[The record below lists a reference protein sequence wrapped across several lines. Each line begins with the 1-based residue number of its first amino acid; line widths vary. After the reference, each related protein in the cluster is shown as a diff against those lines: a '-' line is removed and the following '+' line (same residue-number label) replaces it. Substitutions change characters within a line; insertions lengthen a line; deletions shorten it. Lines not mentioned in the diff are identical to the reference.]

1 MNLGDLIKNAIVPL
15 VTVVTASMV
24 AWLNYSV
31 SERDQ
36 KIQAELSK
44 INAQVTLNKEEREER
59 ESNQQFNLKIYEI
72 VTESLEEKNAKKQE
86 AAQAFVVVM
95 VEEPLRSSLLNVLKQ
110 GGDPEVQKNVG
121 QILEA
126 EKKFKDAVIAQTQIA
141 VNPDIQDTISP
152 SYQWGNWD
160 IDIFWCAESGDAAR
174 QQADLIGKQLLAEG
188 AKGRIRVRE
197 LPESINAK
205 AGYQLSGYA
214 IRRNNNKQE
223 TEAAVALKNLGE
235 TVLDKNEV
243 KATFSVGVSYQ
254 STPWYISVFV
264 CPGKGALF

>member
-1 MNLGDLIKNAIVPL
+1 MNLGELIKNSIVPL
-15 VTVVTASMV
+15 ISVVTALMV

-36 KIQAELSK
+36 VIQAELSK
-44 INAQVTLNKEEREER
+44 INAQVTLDREEREER

-72 VTESLEEKNAKKQE
+72 VTASLEEKNAKKQE

-110 GGDPEVQKNVG
+110 GGDPEVQKNIG

-126 EKKFKDAVIAQTQIA
+126 EKKFKEAIDTQTQ
-141 VNPDIQDTISP
+141 VTVSPDTQGLISP
-152 SYQWGNWD
+152 SYQWGDWD
-160 IDIFWCAESGDAAR
+160 FDIFWCAGAGSAAK

-188 AKGRIRVRE
+188 SKGRIRIRE

-205 AGYQLSGYA
+205 AGYQISGYV

-223 TEAAVALKNLGE
+223 TEAAGALKDLAE
-235 TVLDKNEV
+235 SVLDKNGF
-243 KATFSVGVSYQ
+243 KATFSVGISYQ
-254 STPWYISVFV
+254 NTPWYVSAFV
-264 CPGKGALF
+264 CPTPALF

>member
-1 MNLGDLIKNAIVPL
+1 MNLVELVKNAIVPL
-15 VTVVTASMV
+15 ISVVTALMV

-31 SERDQ
+31 RERDQ
-36 KIQAELSK
+36 AIQAELSK
-44 INAQVTLNKEEREER
+44 INAQVALDREEREER

-110 GGDPEVQKNVG
+110 GGDPEVQKNIG

-126 EKKFKDAVIAQTQIA
+126 EKKFKEAVDTQTQIK
-141 VNPDIQDTISP
+141 VSPDTQGTVSP
-152 SYQWGNWD
+152 SYQWGDWD
-160 IDIFWCAESGDAAR
+160 FDIFWCAGSGSAAKE
-174 QQADLIGKQLLAEG
+174 QADLIGKQLIAEG
-188 AKGRIRVRE
+188 SKGRIRVRE

-205 AGYQLSGYA
+205 AGYQISGYV

-223 TEAAVALKNLGE
+223 TEAAGALKNLAE
-235 TVLDKNEV
+235 SVLDKNGV
-243 KATFSVGVSYQ
+243 KATFSVGISYQ
-254 STPWYISVFV
+254 STPWYVSAFV
-264 CPGKGALF
+264 CPTTTLF

>member
-1 MNLGDLIKNAIVPL
+1 MNLGDLIKNSIVPL
-15 VTVVTASMV
+15 ISVVTALMV

-36 KIQAELSK
+36 KIQEELNK

-95 VEEPLRSSLLNVLKQ
+95 VEEPLRSSLLNVLKE
-110 GGDPEVQKNVG
+110 GGDPVVQRNVG
-121 QILEA
+121 QILQA
-126 EKKFKDAVIAQTQIA
+126 EEKFKQALDSQAQVAVSPDTQGT
-141 VNPDIQDTISP
+141 VSP
-152 SYQWGNWD
+152 SYQWGEWD
-160 IDIFWCAESGDAAR
+160 FDIFWCTESGSPAK

-188 AKGRIRVRE
+188 SKGRIRIRE

-205 AGYQLSGYA
+205 AGYQISGYV
-214 IRRNNNKQE
+214 IRRNNDKQE
-223 TEAAVALKNLGE
+223 TEAASALKNLAE
-235 TVLDKNEV
+235 TVLDKNGV
-243 KATFSVGVSYQ
+243 KSKFSVGISYQ
-254 STPWYISVFV
+254 STPWYVSAFV
-264 CPGKGALF
+264 CPSKLAL